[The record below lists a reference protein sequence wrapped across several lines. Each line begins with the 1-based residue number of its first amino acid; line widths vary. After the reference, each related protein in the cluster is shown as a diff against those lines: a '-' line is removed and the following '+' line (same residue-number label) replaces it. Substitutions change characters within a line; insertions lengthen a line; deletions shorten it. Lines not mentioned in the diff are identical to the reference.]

1 MYAVRPQTPA
11 RPEMRYR
18 RPASRTPHDP
28 DHVPQNRPMSQDKAD
43 NTPPPSKLTVT
54 WDDLQTRKVEQ
65 RLKEQDA
72 LARNRV
78 YAAMDESTVAPPM
91 THSGGVVSVWRNT
104 IFALALFGLIGGL
117 LAWGCGT
124 LLEFK
129 ADLQANAAERLDGL
143 RNLAD
148 NYEKDLDA
156 LKSGPA
162 ALGRSEADSN
172 FAVDQA
178 ILVGREEN
186 AYFATAVPREQARI
200 RMRQLNAIDA
210 AKKANA
216 LPADKAAAARARI
229 VAFEQGNP
237 YFSVMS
243 DASITPAQQDEILK
257 GMDAARD
264 AELRKVAAQDQ
275 TKALVANILAF
286 GVRGVI
292 IAVLLAIA
300 VPLTE
305 NNLQA
310 VLVNGSVGAALGLL
324 GGVVAAFVTSGIEK
338 AAAGAPPDSAHQY
351 LTTVAVWAAM
361 GVFLTVAPGIV
372 MRNGKKLIIGLLGG
386 LIGGLIGGV
395 LYEPIKGWE
404 LFDRSPRFPELVAMV
419 AIGLMAGLATGLIED
434 VAKAGW
440 VKVAQGLIAGKQ
452 FILYRNPTFIGAGPD
467 CQIYLFKD
475 PKVGRRHAAIHI
487 VPGGYE
493 LEDLP
498 LGTDT
503 LLNGK
508 PAKRARL
515 KNGDRIQI
523 GSTQLVFMEKA
534 QAAT

>member
-1 MYAVRPQTPA
+1 
-11 RPEMRYR
+11 
-18 RPASRTPHDP
+18 
-28 DHVPQNRPMSQDKAD
+28 MSQDKAD
-43 NTPPPSKLTVT
+43 NTDPTRPSDPTKPSDPPPASKLTVT

-78 YAAMDESTVAPPM
+78 YAAMDESTVAPPL
-91 THSGGVVSVWRNT
+91 TQSGGVSNLWRNA

-143 RNLAD
+143 RNLAGK
-148 NYEKDLDA
+148 YEEDLDA
-156 LKSGPA
+156 MKPGMSA
-162 ALGRSEADSN
+162 STGRSESDSN
-172 FAVDQA
+172 YAINQA
-178 ILVGREEN
+178 IITGREEN
-186 AYFATAVPREQARI
+186 TYFAAAVRREEARI
-200 RMRQLNAIDA
+200 RMRQLNAIEA
-210 AKKANA
+210 AKKAGG
-216 LPADKAAAARARI
+216 LPPEKAAAARARI
-229 VAFEQGNP
+229 MEFEHGNT
-237 YFSVMS
+237 YFDVMS
-243 DASITPAQQDEILK
+243 KADVTPAQQDEILK
-257 GMDAARD
+257 DLDAKRD
-264 AELRKVAAQDQ
+264 IELRQIASEDQ

-286 GVRGVI
+286 GVRGVV

-305 NNLQA
+305 NNLQS
-310 VLVNGSVGAALGLL
+310 VVINGSVGAALGLL
-324 GGVVAAFVTSGIEK
+324 GGVAAAFVTAAIEK
-338 AAAGAPPDSAHQY
+338 SAAGTAPDSMQRY
-351 LTTVAVWAAM
+351 FTTIAVWAAM
-361 GVFLTVAPGIV
+361 GLFLTVAPGVV
-372 MRNGKKLIIGLLGG
+372 MRNGKKLVIGLLGG
-386 LIGGLIGGV
+386 LIGGLLGGV
-395 LYEPIKGWE
+395 LYEPIKDLE
-404 LFDRSPRFPELVAMV
+404 FFEHSSRFPELVAMI
-419 AIGLMAGLATGLIED
+419 AIGFMAGLATGLIED
-434 VAKAGW
+434 VAKTGW

-498 LGTDT
+498 LGSDT

-508 PAKRARL
+508 PSKRSRL

-523 GSTQLVFMEKA
+523 GSTLLVFMEKA
-534 QAAT
+534 QAAS